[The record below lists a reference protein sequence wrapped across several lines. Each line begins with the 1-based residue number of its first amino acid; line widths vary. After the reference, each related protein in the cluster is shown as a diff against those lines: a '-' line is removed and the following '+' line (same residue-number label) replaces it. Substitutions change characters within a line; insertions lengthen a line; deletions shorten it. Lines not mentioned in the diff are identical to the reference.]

1 MELCSYLQE
10 VEHSQVSVFDE
21 EKWSCHSFYILKNVK
36 SVLCNHCKC
45 THPSQSS
52 MFICLCFGVVPM
64 YKINSLLFQHV
75 YPLHLNIS
83 MHILYTVLYTFASV
97 QTG

>member
-45 THPSQSS
+45 THPSQIPQCL
-52 MFICLCFGVVPM
+52 FAYTFYNLGLCLC
-64 YKINSLLFQHV
+64 
-75 YPLHLNIS
+75 
-83 MHILYTVLYTFASV
+83 TR
-97 QTG
+97 